1 MAGPPDCE
9 ALDQAVIAGA
19 EGHQAILPG
28 RIPQRGKRPNRY

>member
-1 MAGPPDCE
+1 MADPPDCE

-28 RIPQRGKRPNRY
+28 LAA